1 MPELP
6 RSLYTINLMGENHRI
21 VAMLQALLLYVNQL
35 IFVQA

>member
-6 RSLYTINLMGENHRI
+6 RPSYTINLMGENHRI
-21 VAMLQALLLYVNQL
+21 VAMLQELLLYDNQL